1 MAMKK
6 LIITTF
12 LLFCSNAFALPNLI
26 VEKDEYYNERLDDYV
41 QQAFITSKENNIKI
55 NKVVINR
62 DNCKIIS
69 STENYLVELKFGE
82 KVKVT
87 PKFGCD
93 ILEVTVDTNKGTETY
108 AFD

>member
-1 MAMKK
+1 MKK

-55 NKVVINR
+55 NKVVIVNTP
-62 DNCKIIS
+62 N
-69 STENYLVELKFGE
+69 LVHNSRRKSCCLF
-82 KVKVT
+82 
-87 PKFGCD
+87 
-93 ILEVTVDTNKGTETY
+93 
-108 AFD
+108 